1 MKLLFSLVTVLLV
14 GIHGQKLGRA
24 KGKKEDVVPVEV
36 EQEEVVLPLNS
47 TAPFNETDKTQFSRR
62 QWMEIAINQF
72 FDDFEA
78 GVTENAQYLFAQGAP
93 YISNGF
99 IYAGL
104 DMSDPATWAAI
115 PQKTRVDREFS
126 VMNRTETWVRCI
138 GVYPDGHSAMEFTSF
153 TFDRKG
159 MITTMSKLEPKECA
173 TPAVVATAPV
183 IAPAGPITP
192 ASPPV
197 VSPAVAPVV
206 IAPVIVSPTGVVP
219 VASPTGPQTRADSKR
234 VPDVSTTTAT
244 STITSTTP
252 VAKSVDTRHSPTAS
266 PTPRMST
273 PGGKAKGKGKV

>member
-14 GIHGQKLGRA
+14 GINGQKLGRA
-24 KGKKEDVVPVEV
+24 KGTKEAVAPVEV
-36 EQEEVVLPLNS
+36 EQEEVVSPLNS

-62 QWMEIAINQF
+62 QWMEIAINRF

-78 GVTENAQYLFAQGAP
+78 GVTENAQYLFAHGAP

-104 DMSDPATWAAI
+104 DMSDPATWVAI
-115 PQKTRVDREFS
+115 PQKTRIDREFS

-159 MITTMSKLEPKECA
+159 MITTMSKLESKECV
-173 TPAVVATAPV
+173 TPAVVATAPAIAPSGPITSASPPV
-183 IAPAGPITP
+183 IAPAV
-192 ASPPV
+192 A
-197 VSPAVAPVV
+197 PAVV
-206 IAPVIVSPTGVVP
+206 APVIVSPTGVVP
-219 VASPTGPQTRADSKR
+219 VAAPTGPQTRADTKR

-252 VAKSVDTRHSPTAS
+252 VVKPADTRRAPTVS